1 MKTEGA
7 AAFVNGRQHDALDRT
22 EQAISAL
29 RDRGPLSLQTTIPT
43 EQAARERLPASSR
56 APEVTSMTPK
66 PAALRRVAP
75 ILLAGIGLVTLA
87 GSALAQRANYLL
99 FTDPQKRYSVEFPK
113 DWQWLMVSGSGEPLV
128 TFIHPRKE
136 AAVVVERYRMR
147 APLGREQITDIVSR
161 RSKPIVLKENQPRAS
176 DVASKMVTQNGRRL
190 ILIDY
195 LRPGIDTRER
205 GHASTHFLSDKICI
219 ASPAWRSARSF
230 RKHESTFDDRGVVSS
245 KARRTSGPPRRP
257 ASNSRNFSRDRPRLS
272 LTARTLPLVCLR
284 PSTSPLQREL

>member
-1 MKTEGA
+1 MTC
-7 AAFVNGRQHDALDRT
+7 
-22 EQAISAL
+22 
-29 RDRGPLSLQTTIPT
+29 
-43 EQAARERLPASSR
+43 
-56 APEVTSMTPK
+56 TS
-66 PAALRRVAP
+66 AALRRVAP
-75 ILLAGIGLVTLA
+75 ILLAGIGVVTLA

-147 APLGREQITDIVSR
+147 VTLGRDQITDTFEKIETD
-161 RSKPIVLKENQPRAS
+161 VLKENQPRAS

-205 GHASTHFLSDKICI
+205 VRQYSYPVGQDLYRITCMALSTEFSKY
-219 ASPAWRSARSF
+219 
-230 RKHESTFDDRGVVSS
+230 ESTFETVASS
-245 KARRTSGPPRRP
+245 LKSSSELGPAAPAPRK
-257 ASNSRNFSRDRPRLS
+257 
-272 LTARTLPLVCLR
+272 
-284 PSTSPLQREL
+284 

>member
-1 MKTEGA
+1 MTC
-7 AAFVNGRQHDALDRT
+7 
-22 EQAISAL
+22 
-29 RDRGPLSLQTTIPT
+29 
-43 EQAARERLPASSR
+43 
-56 APEVTSMTPK
+56 TS
-66 PAALRRVAP
+66 AALRRVAP
-75 ILLAGIGLVTLA
+75 ILLAGIGVVTLA

-147 APLGREQITDIVSR
+147 VTLGRDQITDTFEKIETD
-161 RSKPIVLKENQPRAS
+161 VLKENQPRAS

-205 GHASTHFLSDKICI
+205 VRQYSYPVGQDLYRITCMAISTEFSKY
-219 ASPAWRSARSF
+219 
-230 RKHESTFDDRGVVSS
+230 ESTFETVASS
-245 KARRTSGPPRRP
+245 LKSSSELGPAAPAPRK
-257 ASNSRNFSRDRPRLS
+257 
-272 LTARTLPLVCLR
+272 
-284 PSTSPLQREL
+284 